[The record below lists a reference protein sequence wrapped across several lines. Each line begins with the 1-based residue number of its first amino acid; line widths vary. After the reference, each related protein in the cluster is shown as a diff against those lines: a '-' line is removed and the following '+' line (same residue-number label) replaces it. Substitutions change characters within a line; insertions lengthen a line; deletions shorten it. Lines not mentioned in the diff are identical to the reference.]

1 MLMFFHN
8 LQAAQITTFCF
19 YSSNKKMFLWMWL
32 RKQAKL
38 PSKIGQLSG
47 RRREREKQRISLC
60 VFSKPLSTVILKS
73 QEIGSTTLSLVYHP
87 HGFISDFKE
96 KDAAMFNCFE
106 IRFVKVLQIQCM
118 YDISIT
124 FRIVLKFYAKIHRFL
139 SFIVKTQISQKD
151 VMWYHLQIR

>member
-1 MLMFFHN
+1 MFFHN

-19 YSSNKKMFLWMWL
+19 YSSNKKCSCECDWEN
-32 RKQAKL
+32 KQNSLQKL
-38 PSKIGQLSG
+38 ANYQEEE
-47 RRREREKQRISLC
+47 EREKQRISLC

-124 FRIVLKFYAKIHRFL
+124 FRIVLKFYAQIHRFL